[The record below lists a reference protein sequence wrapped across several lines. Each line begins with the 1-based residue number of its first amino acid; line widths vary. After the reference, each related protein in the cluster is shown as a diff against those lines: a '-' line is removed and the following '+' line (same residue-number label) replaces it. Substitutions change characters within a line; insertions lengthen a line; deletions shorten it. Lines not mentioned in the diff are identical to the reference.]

1 MKKTFVL
8 VHGAF
13 AGKYAW
19 DEVKPMLE
27 KEGHKVIT
35 LDLPGHGDDNTAPK
49 EVTFESYV
57 NAVVALIN
65 AETTKVILVGHSMA
79 GVVVSAVAEE
89 IPSKIEKLVYLSAY
103 IPKSGQSLQELAGMD
118 AESQIG
124 PNLKFTQDY
133 SGAYL
138 TDDITVKVF
147 AGDCS
152 DAIKKLVVEKSKGKL
167 EPLAAF
173 QAKPILTNN
182 FNGVEKYYIETL
194 QDIGV
199 GTTLQKQMIA
209 DNGTIKKVFTIDCG
223 HSAYF
228 AKSSELVKI
237 LESL

>member
-1 MKKTFVL
+1 MKKTYVL

-19 DEVKPMLE
+19 DEVKLILE
-27 KEGHKVIT
+27 KNGNKVVT
-35 LDLPGHGDDNTAPK
+35 LDLPGHGDDNTAPLD
-49 EVTFESYV
+49 VTFESYM
-57 NAVVALIN
+57 NAVVTVIN
-65 AETTKVILVGHSMA
+65 NEPGKVILVGHSMG
-79 GVVVSAVAEE
+79 GVVVSAVAEK
-89 IPSKIEKLVYLSAY
+89 IPMKIEKLVYLSAY
-103 IPKSGQSLQELAGMD
+103 IPMSGQSLQELAGMD
-118 AESQIG
+118 GESQIG

-138 TDDITVKVF
+138 TGEVTVKVF

-152 DAIKKLVVEKSKGKL
+152 DAIKKLVVEKSEGRL

-173 QAKPILTNN
+173 QAKPILTDN
-182 FNGVEKYYIETL
+182 FKDVEKYYIITL

-199 GTTLQKQMIA
+199 GTTLQKKMIA
-209 DNGTIKKVFTIDCG
+209 ANGTIKKIFTIDCG

-228 AKSSELVKI
+228 AKPTELAGI